1 MTLPTLAMRQHLPT
15 TPPLEPENKC
25 LGCLFMKL
33 EGIPV
38 QPEKQEISK
47 QQPQSAATEQL
58 NLYLTLQF
66 KEQRE
71 LLLGGRFKF
80 GLKGGKLSLKLENCE
95 FPLESRHLSGFIKL
109 IVQQERQQQ
118 QGNENQSRREPF
130 LPENKPTVQGNL
142 ATQKTTERTDKFQ
155 FIVCQVT
162 TNNSEENPAWVF
174 EVETDEAVLKGILNK
189 AKLGTLNVTAKPCRV
204 EATFEVSPQDVYMTE
219 AEGLWPKNISKK
231 RKAVIERA
239 IIRHLIER
247 KLKPYLSRQE
257 LRYE

>member
-1 MTLPTLAMRQHLPT
+1 M
-15 TPPLEPENKC
+15 
-25 LGCLFMKL
+25 
-33 EGIPV
+33 

-47 QQPQSAATEQL
+47 RHPQSAATEQI

-95 FPLESRHLSGFIKL
+95 LSLESRHLGGLIKL
-109 IVQQERQQQ
+109 LVPQERQAQ
-118 QGNENQSRREPF
+118 QGSDNQSRVKAS
-130 LPENKPTVQGNL
+130 LPENKPTVKGNL
-142 ATQKTTERTDKFQ
+142 ATQKTAERTDKFQ

-189 AKLGTLNVTAKPCRV
+189 AKLGTLNVTAKPFRV
-204 EATFEVSPQDVYMTE
+204 EATFEVSPQDVYMTD

>member
-1 MTLPTLAMRQHLPT
+1 MRQHFPT

-47 QQPQSAATEQL
+47 LQPQSAATEQL

-95 FPLESRHLSGFIKL
+95 IPLESRHLGGFIKL

-118 QGNENQSRREPF
+118 QDSENPSREKAS

-142 ATQKTTERTDKFQ
+142 ATQKTAERMDNFQ

-162 TNNSEENPAWVF
+162 TKNSEENPAWVF
-174 EVETDEAVLKGILNK
+174 EVETEEPVLKGILNK
-189 AKLGTLNVTAKPCRV
+189 AKLGTLNVTRQPCRV

-231 RKAVIERA
+231 RSAVIERA

-247 KLKPYLSRQE
+247 KLKPYLSRQV